1 MSQTQSTVAEVA
13 QKTNSFDN
21 IQNNL
26 MSFVPMLM
34 IFAVFYFL
42 LIRPQE
48 KKRKEHEALI
58 GSVKKGEDILTHA
71 GIYGKVEKLN
81 DSDSSLDLEIA
92 KNVTI
97 KISKSSVAD
106 ILSRKK

>member
-1 MSQTQSTVAEVA
+1 MSQTQSAVAEVA
-13 QKTNSFDN
+13 QKTNAFDN

-48 KKRKEHEALI
+48 KKRKEHEALV

-71 GIYGKVEKLN
+71 GIYGTVEKIN
-81 DSDSSLDLEIA
+81 DHDGSLDLEIA

-97 KISKSSVAD
+97 KVSKSSVAD
-106 ILSRKK
+106 ILNRKK